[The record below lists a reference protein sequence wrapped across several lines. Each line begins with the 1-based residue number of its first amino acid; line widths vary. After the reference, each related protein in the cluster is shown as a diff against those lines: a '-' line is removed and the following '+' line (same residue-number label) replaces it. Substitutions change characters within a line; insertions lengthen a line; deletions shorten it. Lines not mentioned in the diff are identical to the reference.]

1 MITPPRDP
9 AGEYDCLAG
18 MLGAE
23 FSRRMGAK
31 HVDPFQSVQVKR
43 PDPM

>member
-1 MITPPRDP
+1 
-9 AGEYDCLAG
+9 

-31 HVDPFQSVQVKR
+31 HVDPFQYGASQAS
-43 PDPM
+43 